1 MTLSTLPGLSN
12 APTRK
17 NMKDFDDKGDAFL
30 SSLEIWS
37 LMLIAWIDE
46 FNAESATWDQKFYNS
61 DSRLAT
67 AIAEIQAA
75 RSGSDTLK
83 DRLDA
88 LAAQT
93 GNLVVM
99 QQTLSLSQVSVTMAR
114 RPTPD
119 DAGYVPGTYWIYPA
133 EDDFWFCVRT
143 VNRLTRWRRSN
154 GDLIRRLEAP
164 TVNGDTS
171 IDTAGNLT
179 ITLTGLDPEAL
190 EVRWTATG
198 SPTVISGAM
207 SGTLGTTIT
216 LAWPDAG
223 NYEVRAKVYGNNVL
237 LYDSLYSDALPVN
250 VGPSIYCGSGAY
262 CGDGSYCGMML
273 S

>member
-1 MTLSTLPGLSN
+1 MSLSTISALPA
-12 APTRK
+12 APSRQ
-17 NMKDFDDKGDAFL
+17 NMAQFDERADAFL
-30 SSLEIWS
+30 SAMVVMQQELDSW
-37 LMLIAWIDE
+37 IAE
-46 FNAESATWDQKFYNS
+46 FNAEGATYDQKFYAA
-61 DSRLAT
+61 DSQLAT

-88 LAAQT
+88 LAAQI

-99 QQTLSLSQVSVTMAR
+99 QQTLSLSQISVTMAR

-119 DAGYVPGTYWIYPA
+119 DDGYVPGTYWIYPA
-133 EDDFWFCVRT
+133 EDDFWFCVRA
-143 VNRLTRWRRSN
+143 VNQRTRWRRSN

-216 LAWPDAG
+216 LAWSDAG
-223 NYEVRAKVYGNNVL
+223 NYEVRSNVYGNNVL